1 MNFSNPCKFS
11 TFFHFFILS
20 FFHFFILSF
29 FHFFIFSVYLC
40 SRNIARQ
47 LKKGFSL
54 PATLVWWKLFR
65 L

>member
-47 LKKGFSL
+47 LKKGFF
-54 PATLVWWKLFR
+54 PTRHPRVVEAF
-65 L
+65 